1 VFTYQAL
8 QIAAIKRTIKLWLF
22 QFYRGIFTMVTPRA
36 KKTKEELLKEAEA
49 KVKSIRQQIK
59 IEKDKQKAALTKE
72 SEGMAAAIAAIE
84 NVAKA
89 NKVKVADVIRAIAK
103 IKRAGLKIES
113 TREQGHYFYD

>member
-1 VFTYQAL
+1 MA
-8 QIAAIKRTIKLWLF
+8 
-22 QFYRGIFTMVTPRA
+22 TPRA

-49 KVKSIRQQIK
+49 KVKNIRQQIK

-72 SEGMAAAIAAIE
+72 SEGMAVAIAAVE
-84 NVAKA
+84 SVAKA

-113 TREQGHYFYD
+113 SREPGHYFYD

>member
-1 VFTYQAL
+1 
-8 QIAAIKRTIKLWLF
+8 
-22 QFYRGIFTMVTPRA
+22 MVTPRA

-49 KVKSIRQQIK
+49 KVKNIRQQIK

-72 SEGMAAAIAAIE
+72 SEGMTVAIAAVE
-84 NVAKA
+84 SVAKA

-113 TREQGHYFYD
+113 TREPGHYFYD

>member
-1 VFTYQAL
+1 
-8 QIAAIKRTIKLWLF
+8 
-22 QFYRGIFTMVTPRA
+22 MVTPRA

-49 KVKSIRQQIK
+49 KVKNIRQQIK

-72 SEGMAAAIAAIE
+72 SKGMAVAIAAVE

-113 TREQGHYFYD
+113 SRETGHYFYD